1 MFKTISSFK
10 KTSILETLFVWV
22 LFTLIACGLDPQ
34 AAARKKLANQNI
46 SVSPQSLFKAIEMGD
61 VQNTFLLLEAGIDI
75 NVHIDKKTPLIAAI
89 ESDKKKVVDHLL
101 TQWVPDVTMKQNNGR
116 TALMSAVDNLNEG
129 LIARLLSLGAD
140 INAPLNDGMTPLM
153 RAVLSGSYELVDIL
167 LKLGAD
173 PNLKNLKNETAFSI
187 AEDRHDEKIL
197 RLLEKVKS

>member
-1 MFKTISSFK
+1 MFKTISSFRK
-10 KTSILETLFVWV
+10 ISILETLFVWV

-89 ESDKKKVVDHLL
+89 ELGEQKVVDHLL

-116 TALMSAVDNLNEG
+116 TALMTAVDNSNEG
-129 LIARLLSLGAD
+129 LIVRLLGFGANID
-140 INAPLNDGMTPLM
+140 APLNDGMTPLM
-153 RAVLSGSYELVDIL
+153 RAVLKGRYKLVDIL
-167 LKLGAD
+167 LKSGAN
-173 PNLKNLKNETAFSI
+173 PNLKNIKNETAFSI
-187 AEDRHDEKIL
+187 AEDRNDKKIL
-197 RLLEKVKS
+197 RLLKNVKN